1 MPFTTASATPE
12 QLKKALADIKAN
24 EKQQA
29 LQHHTLSIGSYVK
42 ISKDQMMA
50 WIYVNP
56 PEPGAPMYNRDD
68 IEAFLAENGVVC
80 GYHSSNMGA
89 IVKKGI
95 FEREIK
101 IAIGKIPKDGRNGTY
116 EYLFNTLKRTS
127 PVIRDDGS
135 ADYSSLGLVE
145 NVHKGDIIA
154 QYRHPIPGEEGYT
167 VTGKDLPCRP
177 AIDVPL
183 KRGKGVEQDPMNPD
197 QYIATMDGKVEI
209 VQDRVE
215 VYSVHEIVRDVTYVD
230 GKIEF
235 FGDIIIHGNV
245 LSGVTI
251 RSGRNVDIRG
261 TCEAADIFA
270 GGDVILQRGILGG
283 SKGRISA
290 RGNVMAD
297 FIENAH
303 IECGGNVKSN
313 SIINSEVSAEGKVV
327 ITGKS
332 GAIYGG
338 KTHAL
343 ISIEA
348 NIIGND
354 SCVQTLVH
362 AGYEMDTYEKYLRFN
377 RMEATLETSLEKL
390 MEQLKILLKEKR
402 KPENRNNTILDSK
415 IESLNIS
422 KNKFQDQLE
431 QTKKDKAL
439 FAEILEKGRGGKI
452 LCSGG
457 IFPGVTI
464 GIGSMQMP
472 IEEKMSATK
481 FYDEN
486 GALRYTSMV
495 L

>member
-1 MPFTTASATPE
+1 ATATPE
-12 QLKKALADIKAN
+12 QLKKALADIQTGQ
-24 EKQQA
+24 KQES
-29 LQHHTLSIGSYVK
+29 LMHHTVTNGSYVK
-42 ISKDQMMA
+42 IAKDQMMA
-50 WIYVNP
+50 WLYLMP
-56 PEPGAPMYNRDD
+56 PEPGTPMYNRDD
-68 IEAFLAENGVVC
+68 IESFLAENGVLC
-80 GYHSSNMGA
+80 GYHSSNLGA

-101 IAIGKIPKDGRNGTY
+101 IAIGKLPKDGRNGTY

-127 PVIRDDGS
+127 PVIREDGT
-135 ADYSSLGLVE
+135 ADYASLGLVE
-145 NVHKGDIIA
+145 NVHVGDVIA
-154 QYRHPIPGEEGYT
+154 KYRHPVPGEDGYT
-167 VTGKDLPCRP
+167 VTGRDLPCRK
-177 AIDVPL
+177 AIDIPL
-183 KRGKGVEQDPMNPD
+183 KRGKGVDQDPNNPD

-209 VQDRVE
+209 VQDRLE
-215 VYSVHEIVRDVTYVD
+215 VYAVHEIPRDVTYVD

-251 RSGRNVDIRG
+251 RCGRNVDIRG

-283 SKGRISA
+283 SKGKISA
-290 RGNVMAD
+290 HGNVMAD

-303 IECGGNVKSN
+303 IECGGSVKSN
-313 SIINSEVSAEGKVV
+313 SIINSDISAEGKVV

-338 KTHAL
+338 RIHAL
-343 ISIEA
+343 LSIEA
-348 NIIGND
+348 NIIGNE
-354 SCVQTLVH
+354 SYVQTIVH
-362 AGYEMDTYEKYLRFN
+362 AGYEVDTYEKYLRFN
-377 RMEATLETSLEKL
+377 RMETTLATSLDKL
-390 MEQLKILLKEKR
+390 TEQLKILLKDKR

-452 LCSGG
+452 MCIGK
-457 IFPGVTI
+457 IYPGVTI
-464 GIGSMQMP
+464 GIGAMKMP
-472 IEEKMSATK
+472 VEDVMTSTK
-481 FYDEN
+481 FYDDN
-486 GALRYTSMV
+486 GALRYTTMV